1 VTWCTCLFAICR
13 SRLIPICGK
22 GHVVHPILVATL
34 DRSGGCCAGQSFR
47 AVCGDRLL
55 DFQGKGI
62 QMPGYPYKHLLFSIC
77 GKIAQ

>member
-1 VTWCTCLFAICR
+1 VICCTCLFAIRR
-13 SRLIPICGK
+13 SWLIAICGK
-22 GHVVHPILVATL
+22 GYMVHPVVVAGL
-34 DRSGGCCAGQSFR
+34 DMGGGCCAVWSFR

-55 DFQGKGI
+55 DFQCKGI